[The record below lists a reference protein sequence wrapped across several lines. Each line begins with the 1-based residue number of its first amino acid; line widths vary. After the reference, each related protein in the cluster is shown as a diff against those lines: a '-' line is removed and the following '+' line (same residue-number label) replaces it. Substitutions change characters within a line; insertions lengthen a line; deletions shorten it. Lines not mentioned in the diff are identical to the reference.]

1 MNYTTT
7 WTLNLISNSVTKGLE
22 KISSVTNFLTER
34 MSKLGDCIKRVQAID
49 LMAIEN
55 SVQNVKNGIQ
65 SFTDLAVKNESALAE
80 VSAITGVTGE
90 ELDKLGDKA
99 RRLAKDFG
107 TTASDNLG
115 LFQTILSRL
124 GPQIG

>member
-1 MNYTTT
+1 M
-7 WTLNLISNSVTKGLE
+7 
-22 KISSVTNFLTER
+22 
-34 MSKLGDCIKRVQAID
+34 GDCIKRVQVID

-90 ELDKLGDKA
+90 ELDKLGGKVMNYIFWYVFSISK
-99 RRLAKDFG
+99 LKFCF
-107 TTASDNLG
+107 S
-115 LFQTILSRL
+115 FFK
-124 GPQIG
+124 